1 MEKVFTITDMAR
13 CQDWT
18 VRVVFEGDRFGR
30 DMCLVHD
37 DAEPLI
43 EFYDAD
49 HDLHTDT
56 DGYFYGE
63 CVDGKVLGQ
72 FVARYS
78 ADTLLEDIKTT
89 NGIDLHGGVPK
100 WEIEKTC
107 YREILL
113 KVESILKTA
122 S

>member
-1 MEKVFTITDMAR
+1 MAKVFTITDMAHN
-13 CQDWT
+13 QDWT
-18 VRVVFEGDRFGR
+18 VRVVFKGDRFGR
-30 DMCLVHD
+30 DMYLIYD

-49 HDLHTDT
+49 HDFDIDT
-56 DGYFYGE
+56 
-63 CVDGKVLGQ
+63 DGKVLGQ
-72 FVARYS
+72 FVSRYH

-89 NGIDLHGGVPK
+89 NGIDLHGGIPK

-107 YREILL
+107 YRKILS